1 MVNLISFDVGIKHLA
16 YCIIQFENDKVYIKE
31 WNVVNLCDEQ
41 YLCQM
46 DSSICGNDGKNKEID
61 KCNKEATYCKLDTYY
76 CKKHIKHLS
85 YSIPPKSFNDK
96 MIKKMKLED
105 LILFCK
111 SNNIEFQKPYTKNS
125 LLEKINNYKSE
136 HFLEEIKSKNASQ
149 YDLIYLGIQIKEKLN
164 KILQLQQNKY
174 NIDVAVIENQISPIA
189 NRMKTIQGM
198 LAQYLIMNNLH
209 NIIFYSASNKLK
221 IFTNEKDKT
230 TYTERKKMSIEYTR
244 QLLEEYNPI
253 QTWIQYF
260 NKHKKKDDLADCFLQ
275 GLSYLIQ
282 KYNCKIIEL

>member
-1 MVNLISFDVGIKHLA
+1 MNIISFDVGIKHLA
-16 YCIIQFENDKVYIKE
+16 YCIINFENEKVSIKE

-41 YLCQM
+41 YLCGVTV
-46 DSSICGNDGKNKEID
+46 DEKI
-61 KCNKEATYCKLDTYY
+61 CNKEAKYFKLDAYY
-76 CKKHIKHLS
+76 CQKHSKQKQLS
-85 YSIPPKSFNDK
+85 YLVAPKNFNDK
-96 MIKKMKLED
+96 IIKKMKLDE
-105 LILFCK
+105 LSLFCK

-125 LLEKINNYKSE
+125 LLEKINNYKTE
-136 HFLEEIKSKNASQ
+136 HFLEEVKQKNASQ

-164 KILQLQQNKY
+164 KILHLQENKY
-174 NIDVAVIENQISPIA
+174 NIDIAVIENQISPIA

-221 IFTNEKDKT
+221 IFANDNDKT
-230 TYTERKKMSIEYTR
+230 TYNERKKMSIQYSQ
-244 QLLEEYNPI
+244 QLLQEYSPLQCWLN
-253 QTWIQYF
+253 YF

-282 KYNCKIIEL
+282 KHNCKIIEV

>member
-16 YCIIQFENDKVYIKE
+16 YCIINFENDKVSIKE
-31 WNVVNLCDEQ
+31 WNVVNLCDDT
-41 YLCQM
+41 YLCQATA
-46 DSSICGNDGKNKEID
+46 SVNGKEPNI
-61 KCNKEATYCKLDTYY
+61 CNKEAVYCKFNTYY
-76 CKKHIKHLS
+76 CKKHIKHLT
-85 YSIPPKSFNDK
+85 YSIQPKEFNDK
-96 MIKKMKLED
+96 NIKKMKLED
-105 LILFCK
+105 LSIFCK
-111 SNNIEFQKPYTKNS
+111 TYNIEFQKPYTKNS

-136 HFLEEIKSKNASQ
+136 HFLEEIKHKNASQ

-164 KILQLQQNKY
+164 KILQIQENKY
-174 NIDVAVIENQISPIA
+174 NIEIAVIENQISPIA

-221 IFTNEKDKT
+221 IFSNDNDKT
-230 TYTERKKMSIEYTR
+230 SYNERKKMSIQYTQ
-244 QLLEEYNPI
+244 QLLEEYIPL
-253 QTWIQYF
+253 QDWIHYF

-282 KYNCKIIEL
+282 KYNCKIIELE